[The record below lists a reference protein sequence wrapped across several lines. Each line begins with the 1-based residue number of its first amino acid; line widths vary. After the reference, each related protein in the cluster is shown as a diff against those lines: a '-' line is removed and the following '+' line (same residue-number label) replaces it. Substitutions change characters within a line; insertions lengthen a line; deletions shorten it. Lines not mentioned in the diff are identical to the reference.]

1 MACRRYSESEVEDFK
16 NSLKFVSREET
27 ELNELIYQTIVHL
40 PEEVRE
46 FVCDRCRFLSIGG
59 SANALVLSGVCL
71 PHSLNLPGGRWAI
84 EQGK

>member
-1 MACRRYSESEVEDFK
+1 VNQKWKTYFL

-59 SANALVLSGVCL
+59 SANALVLRELAPPFHLCQTVLSG
-71 PHSLNLPGGRWAI
+71 R
-84 EQGK
+84 